1 VSKTH
6 TPPVSQSVNKTTN
19 ISPLHLPIH
28 VQCSSDSSAIL
39 LVTKSGMF
47 IVINKT
53 REISQNGRLFL
64 DTESGLS
71 VSTSFYVHVSI
82 GFSYRSESCLTVVQ
96 KYVPRQ
102 ILPVGSSVVPG
113 SVHSHL

>member
-1 VSKTH
+1 
-6 TPPVSQSVNKTTN
+6 
-19 ISPLHLPIH
+19 
-28 VQCSSDSSAIL
+28 
-39 LVTKSGMF
+39 MF

-53 REISQNGRLFL
+53 REISQNDRLFL

-82 GFSYRSESCLTVVQ
+82 GFSYRSESRLSVVK